1 MAPSSKQS
9 SIERAKFTCVQC
21 KFDMRVEK
29 PLEIKQWSSE
39 RNVITEEL
47 EDLKKDMAELNQVM
61 STIKKCTVKE
71 VILSEINLISA
82 KIDSL
87 KDLIVVNTENAI
99 PWSDVVAGRRRASY
113 RLQKRPYQT
122 LVINNRYDLL
132 SPNER
137 HGSETGTS
145 RAIQQQQQLKSKGDY
160 NKDSSNKKQNKIIIL
175 GDSHARGCAQEVLHS
190 LGRDFEVQGIV
201 KPGANTEIIVNTS
214 PKITRKLTK
223 RTL

>member
-1 MAPSSKQS
+1 
-9 SIERAKFTCVQC
+9 
-21 KFDMRVEK
+21 MRVEK